1 MGIISNDLKNSGP
14 KKDIPKT
21 LILIRSST
29 KKEGPTSKNPRIG
42 KNYCNYSRI

>member
-29 KKEGPTSKNPRIG
+29 KKEGPTK
-42 KNYCNYSRI
+42 KTQELKELL

>member
-1 MGIISNDLKNSGP
+1 MGIISNDLKKSGP

-29 KKEGPTSKNPRIG
+29 KKKTPTKKTKN
-42 KNYCNYSRI
+42 